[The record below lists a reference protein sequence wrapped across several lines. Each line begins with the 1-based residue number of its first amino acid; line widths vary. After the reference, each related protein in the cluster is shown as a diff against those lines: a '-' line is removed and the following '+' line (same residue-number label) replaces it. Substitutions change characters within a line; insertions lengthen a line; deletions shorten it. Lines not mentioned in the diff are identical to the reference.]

1 MAKRVI
7 SAFVGLA
14 LLGVILTFYETIL
27 FNIAVAVV
35 SVLAVYELFA
45 ATGYIKEKALSV
57 VCLTYSASF
66 PFLNYAGLKNIYR
79 PVLFLFVLVL
89 FVLMFR
95 YYERAN
101 IEELALAFMVSTL
114 IPYSFSTMLFI
125 RDLSLA
131 NGRFM
136 ILLALGG
143 AWLGDT
149 GAFFVGTFL
158 GKHKLCP
165 KISPKKTVE
174 GLIGGIITTAL
185 GFALL
190 GYIYYCYKST
200 EADPVHI
207 NYIGLMIVGAISSV
221 LGVVGDLSASM
232 IKRQCKIKDF
242 GSIMPGH
249 GGVLDRFD
257 SVLITAPFMY
267 VMFSFSAETNLFT
280 LIK

>member
-1 MAKRVI
+1 MAKRII
-7 SAFVGLA
+7 SAFIGLA
-14 LLGVILTFYETIL
+14 LLAVILTFYETIL
-27 FNIAVAVV
+27 FNIAIAVV

-45 ATGYIKEKALSV
+45 ATGYIKKKALSIT
-57 VCLTYSASF
+57 CLTYAACF
-66 PFLNYAGLKNIYR
+66 PFLNFDGLKNFYR

-125 RDLSLA
+125 RELSLA

-149 GAFFVGTFL
+149 GAYFVGTFF

-174 GLIGGIITTAL
+174 GLIGGILTTAL
-185 GFALL
+185 GFAAL

-200 EADPVHI
+200 DANPVQI
-207 NYIGLMIVGAISSV
+207 NYLALMAVGALCSL
-221 LGVVGDLSASM
+221 LGVIGDLSASM

-242 GSIMPGH
+242 GNIMPGH

-257 SVLITAPFMY
+257 SVLFTAPFMY

>member
-1 MAKRVI
+1 MAKRII
-7 SAFVGLA
+7 SAVVGLV
-14 LLGVILTFYETIL
+14 LLVVILSFYETIL
-27 FNIAVAVV
+27 LNIAVSAI
-35 SVLAVYELFA
+35 SVLAVYELFS
-45 ATGYIKEKALSV
+45 ATGYIKEKLLSI
-57 VCLTYSASF
+57 VCLA
-66 PFLNYAGLKNIYR
+66 YAGLFPFIGCTDIKNLHK
-79 PVLFLFVLVL
+79 PVMFIFVLVL

-101 IEELALAFMVSTL
+101 IQELAVAFMVSML
-114 IPYSFSTMLFI
+114 IPYAFSTIVFT

-131 NGRFM
+131 HGRFM
-136 ILLALGG
+136 IILALGG

-149 GAFFVGTFL
+149 GAYFVGTFL

-174 GLIGGIITTAL
+174 GFIGGMITTAL
-185 GFALL
+185 CFALI

-200 EADPVHI
+200 DANPIHV
-207 NYIGLMIVGAISSV
+207 NYIALMIVGLICDV
-221 LGVVGDLSASM
+221 LGVIGDLSASM

-242 GSIMPGH
+242 GNIMPGH

-257 SVLITAPFMY
+257 SVLFTAPFMY
-267 VMFSFSAETNLFT
+267 VLFSFSMETNLFT